1 MVAVLSGHGGPQQN
15 LNERQLKV
23 YPQLESRAVAW
34 WPVLTFTADRIG
46 VQPDAMPALRVPLLG
61 TPGWC
66 ALDDTDPAKLAA
78 VLDGGQHFALRL
90 EIEQEARA
98 DASHTVSAAAD
109 WRGIAQAAL
118 QRDAWRAQRPWSRRV
133 AS

>member
-1 MVAVLSGHGGPQQN
+1 M
-15 LNERQLKV
+15 

-46 VQPDAMPALRVPLLG
+46 LQPETMPQLRVPLLG
-61 TPGWC
+61 TPAWC

-90 EIEQEARA
+90 EIEQEASA
-98 DASHTVSAAAD
+98 DASQTVSAAAD
-109 WRGIAQAAL
+109 WRGIAQELAQL
-118 QRDAWRAQRPWSRRV
+118 QSFRANHPWSKRQ

>member
-1 MVAVLSGHGGPQQN
+1 M
-15 LNERQLKV
+15 

-46 VQPDAMPALRVPLLG
+46 LQPETIPELRVPLLG
-61 TPGWC
+61 TPAWC
-66 ALDDTDPAKLAA
+66 ALEPDDPAKLAA

-109 WRGIAQAAL
+109 WRGIAQAAS
-118 QRDAWRAQRPWSRRV
+118 QREAWLAQRPWARRV

>member
-1 MVAVLSGHGGPQQN
+1 MQ
-15 LNERQLKV
+15 V
-23 YPQLESRAVAW
+23 YPQLNSQAVAW

-46 VQPDAMPALRVPLLG
+46 LQPETIPELRVPLLG
-61 TPGWC
+61 TPAWC
-66 ALDDTDPAKLAA
+66 ALEPDDPAKLAA

-98 DASHTVSAAAD
+98 DASQTVSAAAD
-109 WRGIAQAAL
+109 WRGIAQELTQLQNFRAAN
-118 QRDAWRAQRPWSRRV
+118 PWAKRV